1 MSHLEPS
8 RIAELSRVQAPGL
21 GDAAHDESA
30 HLESCD
36 ECRAA
41 LRRDQALGQALRAVP
56 WPTPSPSFVAA
67 AQARFLAARRAHE
80 VRRRVAASVGAAML
94 TITTMLV
101 AAMAGLVASK
111 QLVLFTALRIK
122 DAVVAFE
129 LASALVG
136 RNPVVPL
143 VAALACIG
151 TLALSMG
158 AIARLARAP
167 VAAK

>member
-1 MSHLEPS
+1 MSHLEAS
-8 RIAELSRVQAPGL
+8 RIAELSRAAATSPAD
-21 GDAAHDESA
+21 GDERA

-41 LRRDQALGQALRAVP
+41 LRRDEALGQALRAVP
-56 WPTPSPSFVAA
+56 WPSPSPTFVAA

-80 VRRRVAASVGAAML
+80 VRRRVAASVGAAAL
-94 TITTMLV
+94 TLATLIV
-101 AAMAGLVASK
+101 AATAGLVASK

-136 RNPVVPL
+136 RNPVVPV
-143 VAALACIG
+143 VAALMCIA
-151 TLALSMG
+151 TLVLSMG

-167 VAAK
+167 VAAT